1 MFMCNFSSE
10 MTTFFIIN
18 NSHNY
23 QALARWDHGSYDEI
37 YHPFE
42 TSNFILFADI
52 ITDLITA
59 VSLKQVSLALTNIL

>member
-1 MFMCNFSSE
+1 MFMCSFSSE

-18 NSHNY
+18 NSHKY

-42 TSNFILFADI
+42 TSNFILFVDI

>member
-1 MFMCNFSSE
+1 MFMCSFSSE

-18 NSHNY
+18 NLHNY
-23 QALARWDHGSYDEI
+23 QALARWDHRSYVEI
-37 YHPFE
+37 YQPFE
-42 TSNFILFADI
+42 ISNFILFADI